1 MKIIL
6 STLLIACIILTSSC
20 YYDKEDLLYGGSN
33 SGPCTDSTGA
43 VSYSQKVV
51 PVFQQLCYS
60 CHNSSFPSGGI
71 LMGTYTADKA
81 IGQNGT
87 LYGSINH
94 SVGFSPMPKGMSK
107 MTACQIATIKKWVDA
122 GMQNN

>member
-6 STLLIACIILTSSC
+6 STFLIACIILISSC

-81 IGQNGT
+81 IGQKRNIVWKYKSFRRVFT
-87 LYGSINH
+87 NAKRD
-94 SVGFSPMPKGMSK
+94 V
-107 MTACQIATIKKWVDA
+107 
-122 GMQNN
+122 